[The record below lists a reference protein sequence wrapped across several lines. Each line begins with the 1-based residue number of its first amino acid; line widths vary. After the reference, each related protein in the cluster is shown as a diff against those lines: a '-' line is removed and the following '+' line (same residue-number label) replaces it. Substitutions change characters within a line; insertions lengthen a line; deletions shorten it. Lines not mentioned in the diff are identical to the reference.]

1 MFPIP
6 YLLIHGLHKNDLLTR
21 STGVLDDV
29 IGDLLEGVEV
39 SHVEDEHLVRVAR
52 HLADFHEIRYSD
64 GCKKSSPISGQQI
77 LSVRVW
83 VVHLKAIVA
92 TPSPL
97 PPLLPKS
104 RSDSVMGGRGE
115 MLNAEG
121 PAIG

>member
-77 LSVRVW
+77 ISVGVW

-92 TPSPL
+92 THL
-97 PPLLPKS
+97 PPLRLPKS
-104 RSDSVMGGRGE
+104 RSDSAMGGSGKV
-115 MLNAEG
+115 LNAEG
-121 PAIG
+121 PIIG